1 MHAVKAALIKLLK
14 SKLNISTVQTD
25 REAAQLDDE
34 KLADICFFRTIGS
47 NGGFR
52 LTDTGLEFFGRFF
65 ENWKINLSDITSS
78 PWDAPAGML
87 RGKVN
92 NGNTLQVVQLD
103 RYFNSPWFLAVGFY
117 YKEPHIVVFEPNS
130 AMRLKLCQGDL
141 SVFLKK
147 AKKV

>member
-1 MHAVKAALIKLLK
+1 MHSTKQMLVKLLK
-14 SKLNISTVQTD
+14 NKLAISSVQTD
-25 REAAQLDDE
+25 REAAKLDDE
-34 KLADICFFRTIGS
+34 KLADVCFFRTIGS
-47 NGGFR
+47 SGGFR
-52 LTDTGLEFFGRFF
+52 LTDTGLEFFRRFF
-65 ENWKINLSDITSS
+65 EHWQIPLSDITSS

-103 RYFNSPWFLAVGFY
+103 RHFTSPWFLAVGFY

-141 SVFLKK
+141 SVFLRK